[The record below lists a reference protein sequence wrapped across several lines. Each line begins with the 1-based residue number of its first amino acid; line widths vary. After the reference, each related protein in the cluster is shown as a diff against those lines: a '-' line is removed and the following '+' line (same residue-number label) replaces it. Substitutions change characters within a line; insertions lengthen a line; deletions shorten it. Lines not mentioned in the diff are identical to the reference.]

1 MTAVAEYI
9 PLIGPSPAAPEPRV
23 TERWSPLARAAF
35 RFSFLYFGLYV
46 VLTQMF
52 SGMLLIPKL
61 PYFVLGEK
69 RPIKDLVMGV
79 GHNLLHVQPIL
90 APTGSGDT
98 LYDWTLL
105 FTLLLIA
112 SVGTVVWTLAGR
124 AATSHPRLF
133 KWFRLFIR
141 VALGT
146 TMLSY
151 GFSKVF
157 PLQMPTIFLSRLLEP
172 YGNFSPM
179 GVIWYSIGAAPGY
192 ERFIGFAEVLGG
204 TLLLIPATA
213 LVGALVTF
221 GVTTGV
227 FMVNMTYDVP
237 VKQFAFHLVLMSIF
251 LFAPDIRRLVDVLV
265 LNRPVSPKPRVA
277 YGSTLR
283 SNRVWVV
290 AQVLFAVWALGIHTY
305 QSSQGWKS
313 YGGGAPKSPLYGIW
327 DIDSMSIDGELR
339 PPLLTDSAR
348 YRHAVFQAPT
358 GVTFQRMDQT
368 FLRYGAT
375 IDTVAHTISL
385 KKGTDSTWRAMLSYQ
400 RPTPTHLALE
410 GDVDGK
416 HIRMLMTLHDLQ
428 KFLLVSRGFHWVQEQ
443 PFNR

>member
-1 MTAVAEYI
+1 MTAVAEYLPTI
-9 PLIGPSPAAPEPRV
+9 APSPAAPDVQV

-46 VLTQMF
+46 LLTQMF
-52 SGMLLIPKL
+52 SGMLLVPKL
-61 PYFVLGEK
+61 PGFVLGEK
-69 RPIKDLVMGV
+69 RPFKDLVMGV
-79 GHNLLHVQPIL
+79 GHNVLHVQPIL

-98 LYDWTLL
+98 MYDWTLVVTL
-105 FTLLLIA
+105 FLIA
-112 SVGTVVWTLAGR
+112 ATGTLVWTFAGR

-141 VALGT
+141 FALGT

-151 GFSKVF
+151 GFAKVF

-204 TLLLIPATA
+204 TLLFIPATA

-227 FMVNMTYDVP
+227 FVVNMTYDVP

-251 LFAPDIRRLVDVLV
+251 LLAPDIRRLLDALV
-265 LNRPVSPKPRVA
+265 LNRPVSPKLRVA
-277 YGSTLR
+277 YGSTSR
-283 SNRVWVV
+283 SNRAWAF
-290 AQVLFAVWALGIHTY
+290 AQVLFALWALGIHTY
-305 QSSQGWKS
+305 QGAQGWRT

-327 DIDSMSIDGELR
+327 DIDSMSINGELR

-348 YRHAVFQAPT
+348 YSHAVFQAPT

-385 KKGTDSTWRAMLSYQ
+385 KKGSDTTWKPVLGYT
-400 RPTPTHLALE
+400 RPTPTQLALE

-416 HIRMLMTLHDLQ
+416 RIKMLMTLHDLQ
-428 KFLLVSRGFHWVQEQ
+428 KFLLISRGFHWVQEQ
-443 PFNR
+443 PVNR

>member
-1 MTAVAEYI
+1 
-9 PLIGPSPAAPEPRV
+9 
-23 TERWSPLARAAF
+23 
-35 RFSFLYFGLYV
+35 
-46 VLTQMF
+46 
-52 SGMLLIPKL
+52 
-61 PYFVLGEK
+61 
-69 RPIKDLVMGV
+69 
-79 GHNLLHVQPIL
+79 
-90 APTGSGDT
+90 
-98 LYDWTLL
+98 
-105 FTLLLIA
+105 
-112 SVGTVVWTLAGR
+112 VWTIAGR
-124 AATSHPRLF
+124 AATSHPRLY

-141 VALGT
+141 FALGT

-192 ERFIGFAEVLGG
+192 ERFIGCAEVLGG
-204 TLLLIPATA
+204 TLLFIPATA

-237 VKQFAFHLVLMSIF
+237 VKQFAFHLGLMSSF
-251 LFAPDIRRLVDVLV
+251 LFAPDIRRLIDALV
-265 LNRPVSPKPRVA
+265 LNRPVAPKPPVE
-277 YGSTLR
+277 YGPTSR
-283 SNRVWVV
+283 SNRIWVL
-290 AQVLFAVWALGIHTY
+290 AQVLFAVWALGVHTY
-305 QSSQGWKS
+305 QGRQGWKT

-327 DIDSMSIDGELR
+327 DIDSMSINGELH

-348 YRHAVFQAPT
+348 YRYAVFQAPT

-385 KKGTDSTWRAMLSYQ
+385 KKGADTTWKPILGYQ
-400 RPTPTHLALE
+400 RPTPTRLALE